1 MFKTFLFLFILFLTL
16 NLTAQNIKSEDI
28 TYNFIKLPLKPVSPK
43 VENYNS
49 SITATYEAENNKLL
63 VLFEA
68 DKARAEADYQREMSE
83 YPAKIKAADDKYE
96 REMKAWDEKSTALKI
111 VEKQLLNENN
121 RPVKDYVG
129 APYRKT
135 ISPPVLKTSYDYPSL
150 AATYLKIDGYK
161 KADMNA
167 LTYQVTL
174 QGFEHS
180 QPMIKSEIK
189 KEVSRVNNVS
199 TTYDVTYYYIEYNFR
214 HPMSVRV
221 ANTNNQDVI
230 FLAPTEFTEFKTYK
244 SPSQKTSPSAD
255 FTFLLKKSEES
266 ILKENLS
273 YINHLVNDQIGY
285 EVTPRT
291 SSLDYVKSKNDAHA
305 DIMEAYN
312 NQMIGLK
319 SLLTNEPLATQKLN
333 EAVDAYKKILIESDL
348 FDKKARIDKDVTISI
363 HFNLLEAYFAQ
374 RKTLEAEVVLDALT
388 QIDLSNREKK
398 FKEKYAEA
406 FLELTNRKAA
416 NGL

>member
-63 VLFEA
+63 ALFEA

-273 YINHLVNDQIGY
+273 FINHLVNDQIGY
-285 EVTPRT
+285 EITPRNT
-291 SSLDYVKSKNDAHA
+291 SLDYVKSKNDAHA

-333 EAVDAYKKILIESDL
+333 EAVDAYKNILMESDL

-363 HFNLLEAYFAQ
+363 YFNLLEAYFAQ
-374 RKTLEAEVVLDALT
+374 RKTLEAETVLAALT

-406 FLELTNRKAA
+406 FLELTNRMAA

>member
-1 MFKTFLFLFILFLTL
+1 MFKTFLFLLILILTL
-16 NLTAQNIKSEDI
+16 NLSAQNIKSEDI

-63 VLFEA
+63 ALFEA

-244 SPSQKTSPSAD
+244 SASQKTSPSAD

-266 ILKENLS
+266 ILKENLIF
-273 YINHLVNDQIGY
+273 INHLVNDQIGY

-305 DIMEAYN
+305 DITEAYN

-333 EAVDAYKKILIESDL
+333 EAVDAYKKILVESDL

-363 HFNLLEAYFAQ
+363 YFNLLEAYFAQ
-374 RKTLEAEVVLDALT
+374 RKTLEAETVLSSLT

-406 FLELTNRKAA
+406 FLELTNRMAA

>member
-1 MFKTFLFLFILFLTL
+1 MLKIASFLPILLVTL

-28 TYNFIKLPLKPVSPK
+28 TYSFIKLPSKPVVPK
-43 VENYNS
+43 VENYTS
-49 SITATYEAENNKLL
+49 SITATYEAVNNKLL

-68 DKARAEADYQREMSE
+68 DKARAEEDYQREMSE
-83 YPAKIKAADDKYE
+83 YPAKLKAADDKFAK
-96 REMKAWDEKSTALKI
+96 EMEAWNEKSTALKI

-121 RPVKDYVG
+121 RPVKDYVA

-150 AATYLKIDGYK
+150 AATYLKIDGYN

-167 LTYQVTL
+167 LTYLVTL

-180 QPMIKSEIK
+180 QPMIKTEIK

-199 TTYDVTYYYIEYNFR
+199 TTYDVTYYYIEYNYR

-221 ANTNNQDVI
+221 ANTKNQDVI
-230 FLAPTEFTEFKTYK
+230 FLAPIEFTAFKTYK
-244 SPSQKTSPSAD
+244 STSQKTSPSAD
-255 FTFLLKKSEES
+255 FTFLLKSSEEN
-266 ILKENLS
+266 ILKENLTF
-273 YINHLVNDQIGY
+273 INHLVNDQIGY

-305 DIMEAYN
+305 DVLEAYN
-312 NQMIGLK
+312 NQLTGLK
-319 SLLTNEPLATQKLN
+319 SLIINEPLATLKLN
-333 EAVDAYKKILIESDL
+333 AAIDAYKSILLESDL
-348 FDKKARIDKDVTISI
+348 LDKKARIDKDVTISI
-363 HFNLLEAYFAQ
+363 YFNLLEAYYAQ
-374 RKTLEAEVVLDALT
+374 RKTVEAEAVMTALT

-406 FLELTNRKAA
+406 FLDLTNRKAA

>member
-1 MFKTFLFLFILFLTL
+1 MFKISSLVLILLYTL

-28 TYNFIKLPLKPVSPK
+28 TYSFIKLPSKPVMPK

-83 YPAKIKAADDKYE
+83 YPAKLKAADDKYAK
-96 REMKAWDEKSTALKI
+96 EMQAWDEKSTALKI

-121 RPVKDYVG
+121 RPVKDYVA

-180 QPMIKSEIK
+180 QPMIKTEIK

-199 TTYDVTYYYIEYNFR
+199 TTYDVTYYYIEYNYR

-230 FLAPTEFTEFKTYK
+230 FLAPTEFTAFKTYK
-244 SPSQKTSPSAD
+244 STSQKTSPSAD
-255 FTFLLKKSEES
+255 FTFLLKSSEES
-266 ILKENLS
+266 ILKENLTF
-273 YINHLVNDQIGY
+273 INHLVNDQIGY
-285 EVTPRT
+285 EVTPRST
-291 SSLDYVKSKNDAHA
+291 SLDYVKSKNDAHA
-305 DIMEAYN
+305 DVLEAYN
-312 NQMIGLK
+312 NQMLGLK
-319 SLLTNEPLATQKLN
+319 SLTTNEALATQKLN
-333 EAVDAYKKILIESDL
+333 AAVDAYNAILLESDL

-363 HFNLLEAYFAQ
+363 YFNLLEAYYAQ
-374 RKTLEAEVVLDALT
+374 RKTVEAETVLAALT
-388 QIDLSNREKK
+388 KIDLSNREKK
-398 FKEKYAEA
+398 FKEKYVEA
-406 FLELTNRKAA
+406 FLDLTNRKAA

>member
-1 MFKTFLFLFILFLTL
+1 MFKTFLFLLILILTL

-49 SITATYEAENNKLL
+49 SITAIYEAENNKLL
-63 VLFEA
+63 ALFEA

-230 FLAPTEFTEFKTYK
+230 FLAPTELTEFKTYK
-244 SPSQKTSPSAD
+244 STSQKTSPSAD

-273 YINHLVNDQIGY
+273 FINHLVNDQIGY
-285 EVTPRT
+285 EVTPRN

-333 EAVDAYKKILIESDL
+333 EAVAAYKNILIESDL

-374 RKTLEAEVVLDALT
+374 RKTLEAEAVLDALT
-388 QIDLSNREKK
+388 QIDLSKREKK
-398 FKEKYAEA
+398 FKEKYAAA
-406 FLELTNRKAA
+406 FLELTNRMAA

>member
-1 MFKTFLFLFILFLTL
+1 MFKTFLFLLILILTL

-63 VLFEA
+63 ALFEA

-83 YPAKIKAADDKYE
+83 YPAKLKAADDKYAK
-96 REMKAWDEKSTALKI
+96 EMQAWDEKSTALKI

-244 SPSQKTSPSAD
+244 SASQKTSPSAD

-266 ILKENLS
+266 ILKENLIF
-273 YINHLVNDQIGY
+273 INHLVNDQIGY
-285 EVTPRT
+285 EITPRNI
-291 SSLDYVKSKNDAHA
+291 SLDYVKSKNDAHA

-333 EAVDAYKKILIESDL
+333 EVVDAYKNILIESDL

-363 HFNLLEAYFAQ
+363 YFNLLEAYFAQ
-374 RKTLEAEVVLDALT
+374 RKTLEAETVLSSLT

-406 FLELTNRKAA
+406 FLELTNRMAA

>member
-63 VLFEA
+63 ALFEA

-83 YPAKIKAADDKYE
+83 YPVKIKAADDKYE

-150 AATYLKIDGYK
+150 AATYLKIDGFNK
-161 KADMNA
+161 SDMNA

-221 ANTNNQDVI
+221 ANTNNQDLI

-244 SPSQKTSPSAD
+244 SPSQKNSPSAD

-273 YINHLVNDQIGY
+273 FINHLVNDQIGY

-305 DIMEAYN
+305 DITEAYN

-333 EAVDAYKKILIESDL
+333 AAVDAYKNILLESDL
-348 FDKKARIDKDVTISI
+348 LDKKARIDKDVTISI
-363 HFNLLEAYFAQ
+363 YFNLLEAYFAQ
-374 RKTLEAEVVLDALT
+374 RKTLEAETVLAALI

-398 FKEKYAEA
+398 FKEKYAAA
-406 FLELTNRKAA
+406 FLELTNRMAA

>member
-1 MFKTFLFLFILFLTL
+1 MFKNFLFLFILILTL

-63 VLFEA
+63 ALFEA

-273 YINHLVNDQIGY
+273 FINHLVNDQIGY

-305 DIMEAYN
+305 DITEAYN

-333 EAVDAYKKILIESDL
+333 AAVDAYKNILIESDL

-363 HFNLLEAYFAQ
+363 YFNLLEAYFAQ
-374 RKTLEAEVVLDALT
+374 RKTLEAETVLVALT

-406 FLELTNRKAA
+406 FLELTNRMAA

>member
-28 TYNFIKLPLKPVSPK
+28 TYNFIKLPMKPVSPK

-63 VLFEA
+63 ALFEA

-161 KADMNA
+161 KADINA

-244 SPSQKTSPSAD
+244 STSQKTSPSAD

-266 ILKENLS
+266 ILKENLIF
-273 YINHLVNDQIGY
+273 INHLVNDQIGY
-285 EVTPRT
+285 EITPRNI
-291 SSLDYVKSKNDAHA
+291 SLDYVKSKNDAHA

-333 EAVDAYKKILIESDL
+333 EAVDAYKKILMESDL
-348 FDKKARIDKDVTISI
+348 FNKKARIDKDVTISI
-363 HFNLLEAYFAQ
+363 YFNLLEAYFAQ
-374 RKTLEAEVVLDALT
+374 RKTFEAETVLAALT

-406 FLELTNRKAA
+406 FLELTNRMAA